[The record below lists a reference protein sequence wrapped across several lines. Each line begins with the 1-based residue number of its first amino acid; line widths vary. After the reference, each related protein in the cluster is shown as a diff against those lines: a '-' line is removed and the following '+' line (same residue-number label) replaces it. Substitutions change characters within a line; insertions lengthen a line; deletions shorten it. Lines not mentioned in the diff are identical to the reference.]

1 MTIFVVLLIINMRTF
16 QEYKEYRIQESFI
29 SGIVTKVKDG
39 VTFFFDKVK
48 NVLLQAVHPAAMDGY
63 NEKGVSVYTS
73 GEKVPQVPSLPYD
86 TAYNEPSSNE
96 LDNLKKFI
104 REFSNNNNNI
114 SEAYGDALSGFGEK
128 DSSGSWRWKNRQI
141 GDSDE
146 YTTNNIID
154 ILLPDAQKRILND
167 IPYVINHGDSRG
179 LHHIIPVVLFGSPGI
194 GKTSIVKGL
203 ITEYNKKQSN
213 DNMKLGFIHIDC
225 ANLGLDSLSLVMP
238 TRQVQKNKIIKQKL
252 GMEDGGEEES
262 YIEDIPK
269 SWLPCYKPTGDPEED
284 KKRDMIANGNVT
296 LDGVTLN
303 GGVILLDELLRVQ
316 DSGVFGQL
324 MNIINDR
331 KYNGYV
337 LGSKWSVV
345 MVSNRPNDDSKVM
358 NMLSQAPKAMF
369 DRCHVYNVIPDASSW
384 IKWARE
390 TGRVD
395 SALLNFIQGDK
406 AKRFANLDN
415 NDINAG
421 ELVGTTPRKWEDVSI
436 ILNTRVAR
444 YNEEEGTNY
453 KSWIDLSES
462 ELKEIFCGTVGVE
475 MWNDFKISTLPLLKY
490 SSKKSTD
497 EEEKVDPVTD
507 IIKYMDI
514 IEDKESS
521 KDEISDAKNMLKN
534 ILNKTSIT
542 DINIVISKKIQ
553 EWGTQTNKRRSY
565 ISKCITSVFPDL
577 KGRLEEYIVS

>member
-1 MTIFVVLLIINMRTF
+1 MRTF
-16 QEYKEYRIQESFI
+16 QEYKEYQIQESLI
-29 SGIVTKVKDG
+29 GDIATKVKDG

-86 TAYNEPSSNE
+86 TTYNEPSSNE
-96 LDNLKKFI
+96 LNNLKELI
-104 REFSNNNNNI
+104 REFSNNKNNI
-114 SEAYGDALSGFGEK
+114 SEAYGDALSGFGEM
-128 DSSGSWRWKNRQI
+128 DSSGTWQQKPRQI
-141 GDSDE
+141 GDSEE
-146 YTTNNIID
+146 YALNTIID

-179 LHHIIPVVLFGSPGI
+179 MHHIVPVVLFGSPGI

-203 ITEYNKKQSN
+203 ITEYNKKQAS
-213 DNMKLGFIHIDC
+213 DDTKLGFIHIDC

-252 GMEDGGEEES
+252 GMKDNGEEES

-337 LGSKWSVV
+337 LGSKWSIV

-369 DRCHVYNVIPDASSW
+369 DRCHVYNVIPDAASW

-395 SALLNFIQGDK
+395 PMLLDFIQEDK
-406 AKRFANLDN
+406 AKRFANLNN
-415 NDINAG
+415 NDITAG
-421 ELVGTTPRKWEDVSI
+421 ELVGTTPRKWENVSI

-453 KSWIDLSES
+453 ESWLDLPTE
-462 ELKEIFCGTVGVE
+462 ELKEIFSGTVGAE
-475 MWNDFKISTLPLLKY
+475 MWNDFYSTTLPILKRQ
-490 SSKKSTD
+490 SKKRKGDQKEGDSAI
-497 EEEKVDPVTD
+497 D
-507 IIKYMDI
+507 IIKCMDI

-521 KDEISDAKNMLKN
+521 NEEISDAKNMLKN
-534 ILNKTSIT
+534 MLDKASIAY
-542 DINIVISKKIQ
+542 INSVMSKKIQ
-553 EWGTQTNKRRSY
+553 EWGTRTNKRRSY
-565 ISKCITSVFPDL
+565 ISKCIVSVFPDL
-577 KGRLEEYIVS
+577 KGRLEDYIIS

>member
-1 MTIFVVLLIINMRTF
+1 MRTF
-16 QEYKEYRIQESFI
+16 QEYKEYRIQESLI
-29 SGIVTKVKDG
+29 GDIATKVKDG
-39 VTFFFDKVK
+39 VTLFFDKVK

-96 LDNLKKFI
+96 LNNLKKLI
-104 REFSNNNNNI
+104 REFSNNKNDVR
-114 SEAYGDALSGFGEK
+114 EAYGDALSGFGEK
-128 DSSGSWRWKNRQI
+128 ASDGEWRWKYRQI
-141 GDSDE
+141 GDSEE
-146 YTTNNIID
+146 YATNSIID
-154 ILLPDAQKRILND
+154 IMLQDAQKRILND

-179 LHHIIPVVLFGSPGI
+179 RHHIVPVVLFGSPGI

-203 ITEYNKKQSN
+203 VTEYNKKQSSA
-213 DNMKLGFIHIDC
+213 DTKLGFIHIDC

-252 GMEDGGEEES
+252 GMKDNGEEES

-337 LGSKWSVV
+337 LGSKWSIV

-358 NMLSQAPKAMF
+358 SMLSQAPKAMF
-369 DRCHVYNVIPDASSW
+369 DRCHVYNVIPDAASW

-390 TGRVD
+390 TGRVE
-395 SALLNFIQGDK
+395 SILLDFIQEDK
-406 AKRFANLDN
+406 AKRFVNLDN
-415 NDINAG
+415 NDITAG
-421 ELVGTTPRKWEDVSI
+421 ELVGTTPRKWENVSI

-444 YNEEEGTNY
+444 YNEEGANY
-453 KSWIDLSES
+453 ESWVDLPED
-462 ELKEIFCGTVGVE
+462 ELKEIFCGTVGTE
-475 MWNDFKISTLPLLKY
+475 MWNDFRSSFLPIVKY
-490 SSKKSTD
+490 NSKKSKNEQKEGGSTI
-497 EEEKVDPVTD
+497 D

-521 KDEISDAKNMLKN
+521 NEQISDAKNMLKN
-534 ILNKTSIT
+534 MLDKTSIT
-542 DINIVISKKIQ
+542 DINTVISKKIQ

-565 ISKCITSVFPDL
+565 ISKCISSFFPDL
-577 KGRLEEYIVS
+577 KGRLDDYIIS